1 MAENQKPL
9 AVEASC
15 GARVASIAAGA
26 ALVWRAFG
34 APPLGPIVLAIG
46 GIALIW
52 HGLNGTSPRART
64 RAETTRVHAKV
75 RDAVHRASEDS
86 FPASDPPSWTP
97 TNGPARRH

>member
-1 MAENQKPL
+1 MAQNQRTTP
-9 AVEASC
+9 AEVSC

-34 APPLGPIVLAIG
+34 APPLGPIALAIG
-46 GIALIW
+46 GVALIW
-52 HGLNGTSPRART
+52 HGLRGAPPRART
-64 RAETTRVHAKV
+64 RAETNRVHAKV
-75 RDAVHRASEDS
+75 RDAVQRASEDS